1 MATLKPE
8 MIEAAAERTGRVIR
22 ETPVEYS
29 AALSDLT
36 GCEVF
41 LKLEHLQKT
50 GSFKLRG
57 ASNRIL
63 GLGESDLGRG
73 VIAASTGN
81 HGLGV
86 CYAARHV
93 GTVATVYLPR
103 DTSQSK
109 ISMMERLGGRLVF
122 VDGDCMSAE
131 TAARAAAEESGC
143 VFVSPYNDLEVIA
156 GQGTI
161 GLELSR
167 QIERLDAVYISV
179 GGGGLIAGVAAYLK
193 SVNPGIR
200 VVGCWPENSRV
211 LYECLR
217 AGRIIEFPEQET
229 ISESTAGG
237 VEPGSVT
244 FPLCRDLIDDYALVT
259 ESEIH
264 AAMRLLAEKERW
276 MVEGSAGV
284 AMAGLI
290 RTANQVKGRNVAVL
304 LCGRNIS
311 LGRFIEAVS

>member
-1 MATLKPE
+1 MTLKPE
-8 MIEAAAERTGRVIR
+8 MVEAAAERIGRVIR
-22 ETPVEYS
+22 ETPVEHS

-63 GLGESDLGRG
+63 GLGESDLERG
-73 VIAASTGN
+73 VVAASTGN

-93 GTVATVYLPR
+93 GAVATVYLPR

-109 ISMMERLGGRLVF
+109 ISMMERLGGRLIF

-131 TAARAAAEESGC
+131 TAARAAAEESGR
-143 VFVSPYNDLEVIA
+143 VFVSPYNDIEVIA

-193 SVNPGIR
+193 NANPGIR

-259 ESEIH
+259 ESGIH

-290 RTANQVKGRNVAVL
+290 GTANQVKGRNVAVL